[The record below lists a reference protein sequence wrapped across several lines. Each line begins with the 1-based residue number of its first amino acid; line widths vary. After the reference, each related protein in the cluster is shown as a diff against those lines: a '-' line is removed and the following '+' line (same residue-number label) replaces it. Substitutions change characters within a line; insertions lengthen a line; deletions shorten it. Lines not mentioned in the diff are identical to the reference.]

1 MSSRNLAAATE
12 FYGRDPREIP
22 AYSFH
27 DVARAVR
34 LPVSTL
40 RRWTVGQSDFVPILD
55 VPRDGRGSW
64 FELSFFNLVE
74 SFVLG
79 ELRNT
84 HGLSL
89 QRIRD
94 CVHYLQDLVGSAHPI
109 VDTELHVYGK
119 QLYAELEG
127 RKINLSQPGQYPLEA
142 VLRDLLQRI
151 DKGKLG
157 IERFYP
163 YVVNARGTF
172 SEQYKPI
179 VVDPNVSFGR
189 PRLAGTGIPTAVI
202 AQRRRGGDS
211 MRAIATDSTRFSAR
225 RQSAGVGHG
234 IPAPRMPVGR
244 QPCACASRQHD
255 YGAERA
261 SPPWTPMTI
270 PPAVARHGSRPSA
283 ATSCYHSSRR

>member
-1 MSSRNLAAATE
+1 
-12 FYGRDPREIP
+12 
-22 AYSFH
+22 
-27 DVARAVR
+27 
-34 LPVSTL
+34 
-40 RRWTVGQSDFVPILD
+40 
-55 VPRDGRGSW
+55 
-64 FELSFFNLVE
+64 VE

-109 VDTELHVYGK
+109 VETELHVYGK
-119 QLYAELEG
+119 QLYAEFEG

-142 VLRDLLQRI
+142 VLRDLLERI

-163 YVVNARGTF
+163 YVMNASGKF

-211 MRAIATDSTRFSAR
+211 MRAIAR
-225 RQSAGVGHG
+225 
-234 IPAPRMPVGR
+234 
-244 QPCACASRQHD
+244 D
-255 YGAERA
+255 YE
-261 SPPWTPMTI
+261 TT
-270 PPAVARHGSRPSA
+270 VARVREALRYEGVPTSSA
-283 ATSCYHSSRR
+283 A